1 MGTILVGSLA
11 CAVAVA
17 WTLVGRALRQ
27 EQPDIG
33 VYYYSYELGDD
44 LYSGTID
51 KPFMPENGLP
61 FTYTPFAALLFR
73 ALTVLPFPTLTV
85 IWAALNMLAAVA
97 VAMIVTRRWGRRWQ
111 VLAAIATMLS
121 TIMAAHM
128 MMGQLNALLL
138 LLIVLDVAPGRSGRS
153 LAALPRGLGVGI
165 AASVKLTPAIVI
177 VYFVVTRQFRAAV
190 TAAATVVVCLVL
202 GWLALPDST
211 AAFFTQLPQL
221 ATRVDVLGYAR
232 TFHNTG
238 LNGLLTQAGVTLPAI
253 AVGIAVCAVGLIVA
267 TRIRPLG
274 DDLAVLWLALVTCV
288 ATPVTWIH
296 HWVALPIALVV
307 ALRLA
312 RNAALRAVV
321 VVLLLMQIGGSV
333 YVAALDLGSGA
344 TLITTLFRISP
355 VASAIVIGIVLV
367 QAAIT
372 RSLPQRPAEP
382 PPPIRM
388 TIHPKE
394 SEKHA

>member
-11 CAVAVA
+11 CVVAVA
-17 WTLVGRALRQ
+17 WMRIGRALRQ

-44 LYSGTID
+44 LYSGAIV
-51 KPFMPENGLP
+51 KPFMPEGGLP

-73 ALTVLPFPTLTV
+73 ALTALPFPTLTV
-85 IWAALNMLAAVA
+85 VWAALNMLAAVA

-111 VLAAIATMLS
+111 VLAAVATMLS

-138 LLIVLDVAPGRSGRS
+138 LLIVLDVARGRTGGS

-190 TAAATVVVCLVL
+190 TAAATVVVCFVL

-221 ATRVDVLGYAR
+221 AARVDVLGYAR

-267 TRIRPLG
+267 ARIRPLG
-274 DDLAVLWLALVTCV
+274 DDVAVLWLALVTCV

-307 ALRLA
+307 ALRFVREPA
-312 RNAALRAVV
+312 MRRMV

-333 YVAALDLGSGA
+333 YVAALDPEGGA
-344 TLITTLFRISP
+344 ALVTMLFRISP
-355 VASAIVIGIVLV
+355 VASAVVVGVALV
-367 QAAIT
+367 RATST
-372 RSLPQRPAEP
+372 RSSPQSPAAHFP
-382 PPPIRM
+382 PSRM
-388 TIHPKE
+388 NTHPKE
-394 SEKHA
+394 SEQNP